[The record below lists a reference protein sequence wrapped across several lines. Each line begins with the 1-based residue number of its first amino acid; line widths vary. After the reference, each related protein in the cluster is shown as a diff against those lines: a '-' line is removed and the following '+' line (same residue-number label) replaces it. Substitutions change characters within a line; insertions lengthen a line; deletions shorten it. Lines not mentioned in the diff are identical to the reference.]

1 MAWNVPAWEPFRH
14 NRSRRK
20 LSDVDQMMAKM
31 RRTLTGIFIAA
42 LIPGA
47 LCQKATAVPLPQRA
61 VPTRTSELTKS
72 RDALYDAYD
81 QWLKQD
87 IRLDQLLQ
95 VSPAEARKRLDD
107 AKRANQELQGKKQ
120 QYHGQLRSEY
130 ERMKMTL
137 GNGSADSPSAIDS
150 LQRSYDAVL
159 GILSEDAN
167 NIDSQMPKDATDGSS
182 IVLKQGLE
190 QAKRSIK
197 DLQLTMIDQKNHTK
211 KLQEAGEDARTA
223 REAVT
228 GHLNELLSR
237 LAKYEALDNE
247 IAKYVDNRIEA
258 YRTIVAQNGNPCSG
272 QNCGAEP
279 EKQIPTPQVAGQ
291 QNPADR
297 AQTGNQVVSRKS
309 GTDPVVSQF
318 AGRWRY
324 VNANV
329 ANESKR
335 SYPVKLCDV
344 EIDPEGEGFLRC
356 VFDGVPA
363 SSRSDVAFHFKVS
376 PAGPAGSSL
385 TGNWLEGSAA
395 GTVTVTRKDNDKV
408 DVTWKMKKSQQ
419 EFFVVVLYSPIT
431 LSRVQ

>member
-1 MAWNVPAWEPFRH
+1 
-14 NRSRRK
+14 
-20 LSDVDQMMAKM
+20 MMAKM
-31 RRTLTGIFIAA
+31 RRTLAGIFIAV
-42 LIPGA
+42 LITGK
-47 LCQKATAVPLPQRA
+47 LCPEATALPLPQRA

-107 AKRANQELQGKKQ
+107 AKRANQELQEKKH

-137 GNGSADSPSAIDS
+137 RDGSADSPSAIDS

-159 GILSEDAN
+159 DILSEDAS
-167 NIDSQMPKDATDGSS
+167 NIESQMPNDATDGSS

-211 KLQEAGEDARTA
+211 KLQEAGEDARKA

-247 IAKYVDNRIEA
+247 IAKYADNRIEA

-272 QNCGAEP
+272 PNCGAEP
-279 EKQIPTPQVAGQ
+279 EKKIPTPQVAGQ

-297 AQTGNQVVSRKS
+297 AQPGNQVVSRKN
-309 GTDPVVSQF
+309 GTDPVVSQI

-324 VNANV
+324 VNANI
-329 ANESKR
+329 ANERKS

-344 EIDPEGEGFLRC
+344 EIDPEGEGSLRC

-385 TGNWLEGSAA
+385 TGTWVEGSAA
-395 GTVTVTRKDNDKV
+395 GTVTITRKDNDKV

-419 EFFVVVLYSPIT
+419 EFFIVVLYSPIT